1 MVGLLPTTPSNA
13 RTPLQMLYNFR
24 LDIIRYNDYIP
35 SMSSTQRPS
44 RSSASLEAHA
54 FVSLQKAAD
63 GLAQQ
68 VEQLLKANDL
78 TAAQYNAL
86 RILRGA
92 EPEGL
97 ACSSIADRMISH
109 DPDMTRLLDRME
121 KRALITRERQK
132 DDRRVVKTRITSQGL
147 DLLKGL
153 DAPVHDMHKSQFAH
167 VPGARLKLLIELLD
181 QVLEKDPSARA
192 KSCS

>member
-1 MVGLLPTTPSNA
+1 
-13 RTPLQMLYNFR
+13 
-24 LDIIRYNDYIP
+24 
-35 SMSSTQRPS
+35 MSDGS
-44 RSSASLEAHA
+44 RQSKISASLEAHA
-54 FVSLQKAAD
+54 FVALQKAAD
-63 GLAQQ
+63 SLAQQ
-68 VEQLLKANDL
+68 VEQLLKANEL
-78 TAAQYNAL
+78 TAAQYNTL

-121 KRALITRERQK
+121 KRTLITRERQK
-132 DDRRVVKTRITSQGL
+132 DDRRVVKTRITPQGL
-147 DLLKGL
+147 DLLKSL
-153 DAPVHDMHKSQFAH
+153 DQPVHEMHKRQFAH

>member
-1 MVGLLPTTPSNA
+1 
-13 RTPLQMLYNFR
+13 
-24 LDIIRYNDYIP
+24 
-35 SMSSTQRPS
+35 MSSTQRPS
-44 RSSASLEAHA
+44 RSPAFLEAHA

-86 RILRGA
+86 RILRGS

-121 KRALITRERQK
+121 KRILITRERQK
-132 DDRRVVKTRITSQGL
+132 DDRRVVKTRITAQGL
-147 DLLKGL
+147 DLLKSL
-153 DAPVHDMHKSQFAH
+153 DHA
-167 VPGARLKLLIELLD
+167 
-181 QVLEKDPSARA
+181 
-192 KSCS
+192 

>member
-1 MVGLLPTTPSNA
+1 V
-13 RTPLQMLYNFR
+13 
-24 LDIIRYNDYIP
+24 
-35 SMSSTQRPS
+35 
-44 RSSASLEAHA
+44 
-54 FVSLQKAAD
+54 FVALQKAAD

-68 VEQLLKANDL
+68 AEQLLKANDL
-78 TAAQYNAL
+78 TAAQYNTL

-92 EPEGL
+92 EPDGL
-97 ACSSIADRMISH
+97 PCSSIAERMISH

-121 KRALITRERQK
+121 KRSLITRERQK
-132 DDRRVVKTRITSQGL
+132 DDRRVVKARITPEGL
-147 DLLKGL
+147 DLLRKL
-153 DAPVHDMHKSQFAH
+153 DQPVHEMHKRQFQH